1 MQSGNNLV
9 SAQFPGLHP
18 GYGKWVGWMTPFSS
32 TTSIG
37 GWIKRQLR
45 APIHPTRSQALRWM
59 LTAIGSP
66 AIGGTMDSQLQ
77 DGFGRTIDY
86 LRMSVTDRCDFR
98 CVYCMAEDMTFLPR
112 QQRVRGME
120 ELYRLGALFVGR
132 GIKKIRLP
140 GGEPLVRNGIVELCQ
155 RIAALPGLCEL
166 VMTSN
171 GSQLVKPAT
180 PLADAGVKR
189 LNISLDSLDPGK
201 FRGITR
207 TGSLR
212 QVLDGIEAAR
222 GAGFERIK
230 LNAVVMK
237 GRNFDEVL
245 DLVDYAIAR
254 QLDISFI
261 EEMPLGDVGRS
272 RGESYCSSEE
282 VRKLIASRHA
292 LFDSAEHSGG
302 PARYMRLKEHAA
314 TRIGFI
320 SPNSHNFCS
329 TCNRV
334 RLTVEGRMLLCLGHE
349 NAIDLRALVRR
360 YPLDDQPIIDAV
372 QQALQRKPLRH
383 EFSADGEVKI
393 LRFMNASGG

>member
-1 MQSGNNLV
+1 
-9 SAQFPGLHP
+9 
-18 GYGKWVGWMTPFSS
+18 
-32 TTSIG
+32 
-37 GWIKRQLR
+37 
-45 APIHPTRSQALRWM
+45 
-59 LTAIGSP
+59 
-66 AIGGTMDSQLQ
+66 MDTQLQ

-98 CVYCMAEDMTFLPR
+98 CVYCMAEDRTFLPR
-112 QQRVRGME
+112 QQVLGLE
-120 ELYRLGALFVGR
+120 ELYRLAALFVGL
-132 GIKKIRLP
+132 GVKKIRLT
-140 GGEPLVRNGIVELCQ
+140 GGEPLVRSGIVELCQ
-155 RIAALPGLCEL
+155 RVAALPGLREL

-171 GSQLVKPAT
+171 GSQLVKLAK

-222 GAGFERIK
+222 DAGFERIK

-245 DLVDYAIAR
+245 RLVDYAIAR

-282 VRKLIASRHA
+282 VRTLIASQHE
-292 LFDSAEHSGG
+292 LIDSAELSGG
-302 PARYMRLKEHAA
+302 PARYIRLKEHAG

-320 SPNSHNFCS
+320 SPNSHNFCG

-334 RLTVEGRMLLCLGHE
+334 RLTVEGRLLLCLGHE
-349 NAIDLRALVRR
+349 NSIDLRALVRR
-360 YPLDDQPIIDAV
+360 YPLDDQPIIEAV